1 MRTHLVKTEEEIL
14 DEVAEIMSF
23 QLSEENL

>member
-1 MRTHLVKTEEEIL
+1 MRTHLAKTEKEIS

>member
-1 MRTHLVKTEEEIL
+1 MRTHLVKTEGEIL